1 MPDPSPT
8 LGGVIPI
15 RVLLVDDN
23 VAFRHRMSR
32 MLALQDDLLVVG
44 EAKDGVEAIARARE
58 LQPDV
63 VLMDFRMSGMDGF
76 TAARS
81 ILEEQPHVKVLILTA
96 YPGALDAEK
105 VVRSGLAGL
114 LLKDRP
120 AEEIVTA
127 IRKSVA

>member
-1 MPDPSPT
+1 MM
-8 LGGVIPI
+8 PI
-15 RVLLVDDN
+15 RVLIVDDH
-23 VAFRHRMSR
+23 AGFRQRLTRLLS
-32 MLALQDDLLVVG
+32 LQDDLRVVG
-44 EAKDGVEAIARARE
+44 EAADGVEAIARARD

-63 VLMDFRMSGMDGF
+63 VLMDFRMSRLDGL

-81 ILEEQPHVKVLILTA
+81 ILEEQPHVRVLILTA
-96 YPGALDAEK
+96 YPGALDADQ
-105 VVRSGLAGL
+105 VARNGLAGL

>member
-1 MPDPSPT
+1 M
-8 LGGVIPI
+8 IPI